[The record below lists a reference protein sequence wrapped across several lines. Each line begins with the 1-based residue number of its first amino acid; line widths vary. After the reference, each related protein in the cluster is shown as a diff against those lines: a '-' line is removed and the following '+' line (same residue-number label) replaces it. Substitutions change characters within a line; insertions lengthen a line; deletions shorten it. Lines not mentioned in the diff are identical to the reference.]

1 MKNICLLFCIPFLW
15 IQTALA
21 EEPIKLKVQG
31 YEVPPSAMEVA
42 AKPGTEE
49 VKVLFQT
56 YESSDPFTVTI
67 TRSPNLFVQNGN
79 LMGKLTLE
87 ESAQVLENMKNCAE
101 YDGGHSAF
109 RVFNVFGETIKQLES
124 CLSQNMDRSIGRICS
139 DEKQLG
145 KLEKT
150 YGNNAVVMAQIEE
163 YRETLDP
170 LKEEAVDQIYMIA
183 DTFDEVDVKLGDK
196 IDDEFDSDSL
206 TDTFLGGLANL
217 LVTQEIGGFSRFFEF
232 KMQTLCGYSFT
243 TDSDNG
249 EKQGMMRFDEMD
261 PTLKTK
267 IAEEL
272 KAKVAEDYNSDSLDD
287 VLIRT
292 FVNGWFPSEIDRF
305 NERQIMKPRLFNEI
319 DTITLKPEEIEELK
333 DRIAEKFNSD
343 SMNDVLIRSLVN
355 VLIFSERDGFN
366 ERQMMKPR

>member
-1 MKNICLLFCIPFLW
+1 MKKICFIFCIPLLW
-15 IQTALA
+15 IQTAFA

-31 YEVPPSAMEVA
+31 YEVPPSAVEVI

-49 VKVLFQT
+49 VRVLFQT
-56 YESSDPFTVTI
+56 YESSDPSTVTI

-79 LMGKLTLE
+79 LMGKLTPE

-101 YDGGHSAF
+101 YEGHQSSF
-109 RVFNVFGETIKQLES
+109 RIFSIFGDSIKQLEN

-170 LKEEAVDQIYMIA
+170 LKEGAVDQIYMIV
-183 DTFDEVDVKLGDK
+183 DIFDEYDAKMKDT
-196 IDDEFDSDSL
+196 IAEEFSSDSMN
-206 TDTFLGGLANL
+206 DTFLGGLANL
-217 LVTQEIGGFSRFFEF
+217 LVTQEIGGFARFFEF
-232 KMQTLCGYSFT
+232 KAQTLCGYNVFT
-243 TDSDNG
+243 DRDDNG
-249 EKQGMMRFDEMD
+249 
-261 PTLKTK
+261 
-267 IAEEL
+267 
-272 KAKVAEDYNSDSLDD
+272 
-287 VLIRT
+287 
-292 FVNGWFPSEIDRF
+292 
-305 NERQIMKPRLFNEI
+305 RQIMKPRLFNEI

-366 ERQMMKPR
+366 ERQIMKPR